1 MRGAVCERGDR
12 TTGRIQPHLV
22 AAFRAEMDR
31 HEQEQTTAQ
40 EQTTVAAGN

>member
-1 MRGAVCERGDR
+1 VCERGDR

-31 HEQEQTTAQ
+31 HKAELDRHEQQ
-40 EQTTVAAGN
+40 QTTVAAGN